1 MTGTVTAS
9 DAARRSATIAYVL
22 LERTIDHLE
31 ELGRLIGEPTLDRD
45 ALTARL
51 DDALQLAL
59 LAFHELDPPAPH
71 RQPASSGAWSTTTP
85 A

>member
-31 ELGRLIGEPTLDRD
+31 ELGRLIREPTLDRD
-45 ALTARL
+45 ALQARL
-51 DDALQLAL
+51 DNALQMTL
-59 LAFHELDPPAPH
+59 LAVEELNPP
-71 RQPASSGAWSTTTP
+71 TP
-85 A
+85 PR